1 MSFFT
6 IAGAGFSG
14 ILLGLLTV
22 TVTGIFT
29 FIIYSLIRRKADPMG
44 AAIGTV
50 AGVAAT
56 TPAAIADADPSFA
69 PQVETASAQIA
80 AATIVTA
87 IVTPLLVAFLA
98 QCSRK
103 FNEKYGLGNA
113 KQQNA
118 GVKAM
123 MAKTE

>member
-1 MSFFT
+1 
-6 IAGAGFSG
+6 
-14 ILLGLLTV
+14 
-22 TVTGIFT
+22 
-29 FIIYSLIRRKADPMG
+29 MG

-98 QCSRK
+98 RWSRQ
-103 FNEKYGLGNA
+103 FNEKHGLGNA
-113 KQQNA
+113 KQQKT

-123 MAKTE
+123 MAETE

>member
-1 MSFFT
+1 
-6 IAGAGFSG
+6 
-14 ILLGLLTV
+14 
-22 TVTGIFT
+22 
-29 FIIYSLIRRKADPMG
+29 MG

-69 PQVETASAQIA
+69 PQVETSSAQIA

-98 QCSRK
+98 RWSRK
-103 FNEKYGLGNA
+103 FNEKHGLGNA
-113 KQQNA
+113 KQQNT

-123 MAKTE
+123 MAETEFKRAHGSDRP